1 MKEARDKIQKY
12 VVNNE
17 LEIEK
22 VMKEYNNY
30 IYTIIYNSHITFH
43 KEDIEEIIVDT
54 YLTLWNN
61 RQKLDIN
68 KSMSPY
74 ISGITKRL
82 ILKKCRNKRQIEN
95 IEDYSE
101 KLISVQNIELDYLES
116 QQNEL
121 ITNELNKMKEED
133 REIFV
138 EYYYE
143 QRKIKEIAIILDLSE
158 SKVKSKLFRIR
169 KRLYKILKKGGYGNN
184 E

>member
-1 MKEARDKIQKY
+1 
-12 VVNNE
+12 
-17 LEIEK
+17 
-22 VMKEYNNY
+22 
-30 IYTIIYNSHITFH
+30 
-43 KEDIEEIIVDT
+43 
-54 YLTLWNN
+54 
-61 RQKLDIN
+61 
-68 KSMSPY
+68 MSPY